1 MSEPVPNLS
10 DPFADPVTLCSR
22 SSKRRRRAP
31 FDLPLQSAMAFEQT
45 SPVIAG
51 KKRRRT
57 MRPAISSMSVR
68 EERKAMQEIRA
79 MEDPQPNDRL
89 KCNDMLV
96 SEFALR

>member
-1 MSEPVPNLS
+1 
-10 DPFADPVTLCSR
+10 
-22 SSKRRRRAP
+22 
-31 FDLPLQSAMAFEQT
+31 
-45 SPVIAG
+45 
-51 KKRRRT
+51 